1 MNSFCPS
8 DHGGAGGDT
17 AFDLAAPSLTEAIVS
32 SDTGDSHATVLVVE
46 DDPASAELLRLLL
59 EMEGFRVIT
68 VGSGEEALD
77 IARRVPLSLITLNVH
92 LPGMDGWKF
101 LLKLQD
107 SLGLT
112 SIPVLVIAGLTDIGM
127 ALSRGAAAVLEKP
140 LQQAEL
146 QRSLTLLGLRPDR
159 PQTRTRTILIVD
171 EDEETI
177 NQVTAY
183 LHEPAFHVE
192 SAATGAAGIAD
203 AVTLAPDLI
212 LVNLMMEQ
220 LGGFKIVRALQDHA
234 STQHIPVLVLAS
246 ADLTNEERETIDSDP
261 EQPVVAMNK
270 PDVNRAALL
279 AEIQRALG

>member
-1 MNSFCPS
+1 MNSFRPA
-8 DHGGAGGDT
+8 DNGGTGGDG
-17 AFDLAAPSLTEAIVS
+17 AFDVAPPSLTEAIS
-32 SDTGDSHATVLVVE
+32 SSATVHNQATALVVE
-46 DDPASAELLRLLL
+46 DDATSAELLRLLL
-59 EMEGFRVIT
+59 VSEGFRVIT
-68 VGSGEEALD
+68 VVSGEKALD

-92 LPGMDGWKF
+92 LPEMDGWKF

-112 SIPVLVIAGLTDIGM
+112 PIPVIVIADLTDMGM

-146 QRSLTLLGLRPDR
+146 QTSLTLLGLRPDR
-159 PQTRTRTILIVD
+159 PHPRTRTILIVD
-171 EDEETI
+171 EDDDTVK
-177 NQVTAY
+177 QVTAY

-220 LGGFKIVRALQDHA
+220 LGGFKIVRALQDQA

-246 ADLTNEERETIDSDP
+246 VDLTNEEQDTIDSDP

-270 PDVNRAALL
+270 PDVNREALL

>member
-1 MNSFCPS
+1 MNSFRPA
-8 DHGGAGGDT
+8 DNGGTGGDG
-17 AFDLAAPSLTEAIVS
+17 AFDVAPPSLTEAIS
-32 SDTGDSHATVLVVE
+32 SSATVHNQATALVVE
-46 DDPASAELLRLLL
+46 DDATSAELLRLLL
-59 EMEGFRVIT
+59 VSEGFRVIT
-68 VGSGEEALD
+68 VVSGEKALD

-92 LPGMDGWKF
+92 LPEMDGWKF

-107 SLGLT
+107 SPGLT
-112 SIPVLVIAGLTDIGM
+112 PIPVIVIAGRTDMGM

-146 QRSLTLLGLRPDR
+146 QTSLTLLGLRPDR
-159 PQTRTRTILIVD
+159 PHTRTRTILIVD
-171 EDEETI
+171 EDDETV

-246 ADLTNEERETIDSDP
+246 VDLTNEEQDTIDSDP

-270 PDVNRAALL
+270 PDVNREALL